1 MYSNYLAY
9 LTWFSSESI
18 DQDKIEKLISMFNNS
33 EPQEEN
39 YVSKNFGGTY
49 FSEYNAMKIGYI
61 REQIEMLS
69 EEINYREKAILIT
82 SLLYAM
88 DKVANTVGHYDA
100 YRRKLD
106 SLREIKLLVPDVN
119 DKLNRENR
127 VFNMDANELVREIS
141 AG

>member
-1 MYSNYLAY
+1 
-9 LTWFSSESI
+9 
-18 DQDKIEKLISMFNNS
+18 MFNNS

-106 SLREIKLLVPDVN
+106 SLREIKTFSTRC
-119 DKLNRENR
+119 K
-127 VFNMDANELVREIS
+127 
-141 AG
+141 